1 MIDGDADLTPSK
13 KKKKKDGALA
23 GPKVSKSG
31 GDESKG
37 AHSKSPA
44 LDRIP
49 LPKVCSDLL

>member
-49 LPKVCSDLL
+49 LPKVCFDLL